1 MSDLIDRYEVI
12 ELLKRMR
19 YEADS
24 KWEREMITDTEN
36 RINAMPS
43 AEPISQIKWERDT
56 AISQLKELG
65 YGLGEKPKK
74 GKWIPHSEMSREY
87 FGTVLVNVEY
97 EYWFCDACGYRVE
110 KGRPMYNFCPNCG
123 ADMRDGKGEKN
134 EN

>member
-12 ELLKRMR
+12 ELLKKMR

-43 AEPISQIKWERDT
+43 AEP
-56 AISQLKELG
+56 
-65 YGLGEKPKK
+65 KK
-74 GKWIPHSEMSREY
+74 GKWIPHHEMSREY
-87 FGTVLVNVEY
+87 FGTVLVNIEY

-123 ADMRDGKGEKN
+123 ARMEG
-134 EN
+134 